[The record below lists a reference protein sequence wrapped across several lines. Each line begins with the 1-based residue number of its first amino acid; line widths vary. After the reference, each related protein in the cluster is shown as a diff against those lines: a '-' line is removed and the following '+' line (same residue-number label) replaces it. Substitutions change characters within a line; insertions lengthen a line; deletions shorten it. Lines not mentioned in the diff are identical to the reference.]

1 MSQLLAVNHLKK
13 YFPIRGGLLNRKVA
27 DFRAVDDVSF
37 SLQEGKTLGLVG
49 ESGSGKT
56 TIGKCILR
64 LLEPTSGQ
72 ILYAGQDIT
81 HIKARDLRRLRSEIQ
96 MIYQAPAASLN
107 GRMTVGQIIG
117 EPLWIHEKLRG
128 DDARDRVLELMN
140 VVGLKEEHYYR
151 YPHEFSGGQQQ
162 RIGIAR
168 ALAVQPRLIV
178 LDEPTSALDVSVQ
191 AQILNLL
198 QDLQDQFNLTYLFI
212 SHDLGVV
219 RYMCD
224 EVALL
229 YLGKIVEVA
238 NTEVIFEAPKHPY
251 TQALISAIPEPDP
264 DMQREEILIRGDLS
278 HTFPQAGC
286 PFAPRCHA
294 EKLPD
299 CDSVLPP
306 LLAADR
312 QHLVACHLHPGMS
325 PSLPSLPSSSSAATT
340 AASSTEPA

>member
-1 MSQLLAVNHLKK
+1 MSQLLEINNLSKH
-13 YFPIRGGLLNRKVA
+13 FPIRGSLLNRRIG

-37 SLQEGKTLGLVG
+37 GLAEGKT
-49 ESGSGKT
+49 
-56 TIGKCILR
+56 LR
-64 LLEPTSGQ
+64 LLEPTAGQ

-81 HIKARDLRRLRSEIQ
+81 HIKARELRRLRSDIQ

-107 GRMTVGQIIG
+107 GRITVGQIIG
-117 EPLWIHEKLRG
+117 EPLWIHDKLKGER
-128 DDARDRVLELMN
+128 ARSQVLDLMN

-168 ALAVQPRLIV
+168 ALTVRPRLIV
-178 LDEPTSALDVSVQ
+178 LDESTSALDVSVQ

-198 QDLQDQFNLTYLFI
+198 QELQDQSHLTYLFI

-229 YLGKIVEVA
+229 YLGKIVELA
-238 NTEVIFEAPKHPY
+238 KTDVILDEPRHPY

-264 DMQREEILIRGDLS
+264 DLQREEIILRGDLAHALAS
-278 HTFPQAGC
+278 RGC
-286 PFAPRCHA
+286 PFAPRCLA
-294 EKLPD
+294 DQLAQCE
-299 CDSVLPP
+299 SVLPP
-306 LLAADR
+306 LVAVDP
-312 QHLVACHLHPGMS
+312 QHLVACHLHP
-325 PSLPSLPSSSSAATT
+325 PLPA
-340 AASSTEPA
+340 EPG

>member
-1 MSQLLAVNHLKK
+1 MSNLLEINHLKK
-13 YFPIRGGLLNRKVA
+13 YFPIRGGLLNRQLA

-37 SLQEGKTLGLVG
+37 MLQEGKTLGLVG

-64 LLEPTSGQ
+64 LLEPTAGQ
-72 ILYAGQDIT
+72 ILYDGQDIT
-81 HIKARDLRRLRSEIQ
+81 HIKARELRGLRSEIQ

-128 DDARDRVLELMN
+128 NVARDRVLELMT
-140 VVGLKEEHYYR
+140 VVGLKEEHYFR

-198 QDLQDQFNLTYLFI
+198 QDLQDQFDLTYLFI

-238 NTEVIFEAPKHPY
+238 NTEVIFEEPKHPY
-251 TQALISAIPEPDP
+251 TQALISAIPDPDP
-264 DMQREEILIRGDLS
+264 DLQREEIIIRGDLS
-278 HTFPQAGC
+278 HSFPQGGC

-294 EKLPD
+294 EKLES

-306 LLAADR
+306 LIEADR
-312 QHLVACHLHPGMS
+312 QHLVACHLHP
-325 PSLPSLPSSSSAATT
+325 PL
-340 AASSTEPA
+340 STSEPA

>member
-1 MSQLLAVNHLKK
+1 MNHLLDVRNLAK
-13 YFPIRGGLLNRKVA
+13 YFPVRGGLLNRKTA
-27 DFRAVDDVSF
+27 DFRAVDGVSF
-37 SLQEGKTLGLVG
+37 ALQEGKTLGLVG

-64 LLEPTSGQ
+64 LMEPSAGQ
-72 ILYAGQDIT
+72 ILYDGGDIT
-81 HIKARDLRRLRSEIQ
+81 HLKQRDLRRLRSEIQ

-117 EPLWIHEKLRG
+117 EPLWIHESLKG
-128 DDARDRVLELMN
+128 DAARARVLELMH
-140 VVGLKEEHYYR
+140 VVGLKDEHYYR

-198 QDLQDQFNLTYLFI
+198 QDLQDQFDLTYLFI

-238 NTEVIFEAPKHPY
+238 ATEVIFESPKHPY

-264 DMQREEILIRGDLS
+264 DLQREEIIIRGDLS
-278 HTFPQAGC
+278 HSFPQRGC

-294 EKLPD
+294 DKLATCETVP
-299 CDSVLPP
+299 PP
-306 LLAADR
+306 LLEVESAH
-312 QHLVACHLHPGMS
+312 QVACHLHPPVPG
-325 PSLPSLPSSSSAATT
+325 L
-340 AASSTEPA
+340 EPA

>member
-1 MSQLLAVNHLKK
+1 MNHLLEVRDLKK
-13 YFPIRGGLLNRKVA
+13 FFPVQGGLLNRKLA
-27 DFRAVDDVSF
+27 DFRAVDGVSF
-37 SLQEGKTLGLVG
+37 VLQEGKTLGLVG

-64 LLEPTSGQ
+64 LMEPSAGR
-72 ILYAGQDIT
+72 ILYDGSDIT
-81 HIKARDLRRLRSEIQ
+81 HLKQRDLRRLRSEIQ

-117 EPLWIHEKLRG
+117 EPLWIHERLKG
-128 DDARDRVLELMN
+128 DAARARVLELMS
-140 VVGLKEEHYYR
+140 VVGLKDEHYYR

-198 QDLQDQFNLTYLFI
+198 QDLQDQFGLTYLFI

-238 NTEVIFEAPKHPY
+238 ATEVIFENPKHPY

-264 DMQREEILIRGDLS
+264 DMQREEIILRGELTLRAGAS
-278 HTFPQAGC
+278 GGEAGC

-294 EKLPD
+294 EKLTTCETVP
-299 CDSVLPP
+299 PP
-306 LLAADR
+306 LLDVERAHR
-312 QHLVACHLHPGMS
+312 VACHLHP
-325 PSLPSLPSSSSAATT
+325 PVSAA
-340 AASSTEPA
+340 EPA

>member
-1 MSQLLAVNHLKK
+1 MSKSKNLLEVHNLKK
-13 YFPIRGGLLNRKVA
+13 YFPIRGGLLNRKID

-37 SLQEGKTLGLVG
+37 NLPAGKTFGLVG

-64 LLEPTSGQ
+64 LMEPSAGQ
-72 ILYAGQDIT
+72 IVYDGQDIT
-81 HIKARDLRRLRSEIQ
+81 HIRSNQLRRLRSDIQ
-96 MIYQAPAASLN
+96 MIYQSPAASLN

-117 EPLWIHEKLRG
+117 EPLWIHENLNG
-128 DDARDRVLELMN
+128 NAARDRVLELMH

-168 ALAVQPRLIV
+168 ALGVQPRLLV

-198 QDLQDQFNLTYLFI
+198 QELQDQFNLTYLFI

-238 NTEVIFEAPKHPY
+238 ETEVIFEEPKHPY

-264 DMQREEILIRGDLS
+264 EALSEEIIIQGDLS
-278 HTFPQAGC
+278 HSFPKNGC

-294 EKLPD
+294 AKIND
-299 CDSVLPP
+299 CETVAPP
-306 LLAADR
+306 LL
-312 QHLVACHLHPGMS
+312 QVAKKHHVSCHLHQG
-325 PSLPSLPSSSSAATT
+325 
-340 AASSTEPA
+340 EPA

>member
-1 MSQLLAVNHLKK
+1 MNHLLEVRELRKF
-13 YFPIRGGLLNRKVA
+13 FPVRGGLLNRKMA
-27 DFRAVDDVSF
+27 DFRAVDGVSF
-37 SLQEGKTLGLVG
+37 ALQEGKTLGLVG

-64 LLEPTSGQ
+64 LIEPSAGQ
-72 ILYAGQDIT
+72 ILYDGGDIT
-81 HIKARDLRRLRSEIQ
+81 HLKQRDLRRLRSEIQ

-117 EPLWIHEKLRG
+117 EPLWIHESLKG
-128 DDARDRVLELMN
+128 DAARERVLELMN
-140 VVGLKEEHYYR
+140 VVGLKDEHYYR
-151 YPHEFSGGQQQ
+151 HPHEFSGGQQQ

-198 QDLQDQFNLTYLFI
+198 QDLQDQFDLTYLFI

-238 NTEVIFEAPKHPY
+238 ATEVIFESPKHPY

-264 DMQREEILIRGDLS
+264 ELQREEIIIRGDLS
-278 HTFPQAGC
+278 HSFPEGGC

-294 EKLPD
+294 DKLAQ
-299 CDSVLPP
+299 CDTVPPP
-306 LLAADR
+306 LLEVERAH
-312 QHLVACHLHPGMS
+312 QVACHLHP
-325 PSLPSLPSSSSAATT
+325 PLIEAERA
-340 AASSTEPA
+340 

>member
-1 MSQLLAVNHLKK
+1 MSYLLEVNRLRKF
-13 YFPIRGGLLNRKVA
+13 FPVRGGLFNQRTD

-37 SLQEGKTLGLVG
+37 ALQAGKTLGLVG

-64 LLEPTSGQ
+64 LLEPTAGQ
-72 ILYAGQDIT
+72 ILYDEQDIT
-81 HIKARDLRRLRSEIQ
+81 HLKQRELRRLRSEIQ

-107 GRMTVGQIIG
+107 GRMTVGQIVS
-117 EPLWIHEKLRG
+117 EPLWIHESLKG
-128 DDARDRVLELMN
+128 DAARERVLELMH

-198 QDLQDQFNLTYLFI
+198 QDLQDQFGLTYLFI

-238 NTEVIFEAPKHPY
+238 ETEVIFEEPKHPY

-264 DMQREEILIRGDLS
+264 DLQREEIIIQGDLS
-278 HTFPQAGC
+278 HNFPQKGC

-294 EKLPD
+294 EKLATCETIP
-299 CDSVLPP
+299 PP
-306 LLAADR
+306 LVEVDR
-312 QHLVACHLHPGMS
+312 AHQVACHLHPAM
-325 PSLPSLPSSSSAATT
+325 PVAAT
-340 AASSTEPA
+340 

>member
-1 MSQLLAVNHLKK
+1 MNHLLEVRELRKF
-13 YFPIRGGLLNRKVA
+13 FPVRGGLLNRKTA
-27 DFRAVDDVSF
+27 DFRAVDGVSF
-37 SLQEGKTLGLVG
+37 TLQEGKTLGLVG

-64 LLEPTSGQ
+64 LIEPSAGQ
-72 ILYAGQDIT
+72 ILYDGGDIT
-81 HIKARDLRRLRSEIQ
+81 HLKQRHLRRLRSEIQ

-117 EPLWIHEKLRG
+117 EPLWIHESLKG
-128 DDARDRVLELMN
+128 DTARSRVLELMN
-140 VVGLKEEHYYR
+140 VVGLKDEHYYR

-168 ALAVQPRLIV
+168 ALAVRPRLIV

-198 QDLQDQFNLTYLFI
+198 QDLQDQFDLTYLFI

-238 NTEVIFEAPKHPY
+238 ATEVIFESPKHPY

-264 DMQREEILIRGDLS
+264 DLQREEIIIRGDLS
-278 HTFPQAGC
+278 HSFPGGGC

-294 EKLPD
+294 DKLTQ
-299 CDSVLPP
+299 CDTVLPP
-306 LLAADR
+306 LLEVERA
-312 QHLVACHLHPGMS
+312 HLVACHLHP
-325 PSLPSLPSSSSAATT
+325 PQ
-340 AASSTEPA
+340 STVERA

>member
-1 MSQLLAVNHLKK
+1 MNHLLDVRDLAK
-13 YFPIRGGLLNRKVA
+13 YFPVRGGLLNRKTA
-27 DFRAVDDVSF
+27 DFRAVDGVSF
-37 SLQEGKTLGLVG
+37 ALQEGKTLGLVG

-56 TIGKCILR
+56 TIGKCVLR
-64 LLEPTSGQ
+64 LMEPSAGQ
-72 ILYAGQDIT
+72 ILYDGGDIT
-81 HIKARDLRRLRSEIQ
+81 HLKQRDLRRLRSEIQ

-117 EPLWIHEKLRG
+117 EPLWIHESLKG
-128 DDARDRVLELMN
+128 DAARARVLELMN
-140 VVGLKEEHYYR
+140 VVGLKDEHYYR

-198 QDLQDQFNLTYLFI
+198 QDLQDQFDLTYLFI

-238 NTEVIFEAPKHPY
+238 ATEVIFESPKHPY

-264 DMQREEILIRGDLS
+264 DLQREEIIIRGDLS
-278 HTFPQAGC
+278 HSFPQRGC

-294 EKLPD
+294 EKLATCETVP
-299 CDSVLPP
+299 PP
-306 LLAADR
+306 LLEVKSAH
-312 QHLVACHLHPGMS
+312 QVACHLHPPM
-325 PSLPSLPSSSSAATT
+325 PRL
-340 AASSTEPA
+340 EPA

>member
-1 MSQLLAVNHLKK
+1 MSHLLEVKNLAK
-13 YFPIRGGLLNRKVA
+13 YFPVHGGLLNRKTA
-27 DFRAVDDVSF
+27 DFRAVDGVGF

-64 LLEPTSGQ
+64 LMEPSAGQ
-72 ILYAGQDIT
+72 ILYDGQDIT
-81 HIKARDLRRLRSEIQ
+81 HLKQRDLRRLRSEIQ

-117 EPLWIHEKLRG
+117 EPLWIHERLKG
-128 DDARDRVLELMN
+128 DAARERVLELMS
-140 VVGLKEEHYYR
+140 VVGLKDEHYYR

-198 QDLQDQFNLTYLFI
+198 QDLQDQFDLTYLFI

-238 NTEVIFEAPKHPY
+238 ATEVIFESPKHPY

-264 DMQREEILIRGDLS
+264 ETQREEIIIRGDLS
-278 HTFPQAGC
+278 HAFPQQGC

-294 EKLPD
+294 EKLRT
-299 CDSVLPP
+299 CETVLPP
-306 LLAADR
+306 LLNVERAH
-312 QHLVACHLHPGMS
+312 QVACHLHGPM
-325 PSLPSLPSSSSAATT
+325 PAA
-340 AASSTEPA
+340 EPA

>member
-1 MSQLLAVNHLKK
+1 
-13 YFPIRGGLLNRKVA
+13 
-27 DFRAVDDVSF
+27 
-37 SLQEGKTLGLVG
+37 
-49 ESGSGKT
+49 
-56 TIGKCILR
+56 
-64 LLEPTSGQ
+64 
-72 ILYAGQDIT
+72 
-81 HIKARDLRRLRSEIQ
+81 RRLRSEIQ

-117 EPLWIHEKLRG
+117 EPLWIHESLKG
-128 DDARDRVLELMN
+128 DAARERVLELMN

-198 QDLQDQFNLTYLFI
+198 QDLQDQFDLTYLFI

-238 NTEVIFEAPKHPY
+238 ATEVIFESPKHPY

-264 DMQREEILIRGDLS
+264 DMQREEIILRGELS
-278 HTFPQAGC
+278 SAASTLTAPGGGC

-294 EKLPD
+294 EKLSQ
-299 CDSVLPP
+299 CETVLPP
-306 LLAADR
+306 LLEVERAH
-312 QHLVACHLHPGMS
+312 QVACHLHP
-325 PSLPSLPSSSSAATT
+325 PLT
-340 AASSTEPA
+340 AAESN

>member
-1 MSQLLAVNHLKK
+1 MSHLLEVNDLRK
-13 YFPIRGGLLNRKVA
+13 YFPVHGGLFNRKTT
-27 DFRAVDDVSF
+27 DFRAVDGVSF
-37 SLQEGKTLGLVG
+37 DLQEGKTLGLVG

-56 TIGKCILR
+56 TVGKCILR
-64 LLEPTSGQ
+64 LMEPSAGQ
-72 ILYAGQDIT
+72 ILYDGADIT
-81 HIKARDLRRLRSEIQ
+81 HLKQRDLRRLRSEIQ

-117 EPLWIHEKLRG
+117 EPLWIHESLKG
-128 DDARDRVLELMN
+128 DAARDRVLELMN

-198 QDLQDQFNLTYLFI
+198 QDLQDQFDLTYLFI

-238 NTEVIFEAPKHPY
+238 ATEVIFESPKHPY

-264 DMQREEILIRGDLS
+264 DTQREEIILHGELS
-278 HTFPQAGC
+278 SSQSPLTLQGSGC

-294 EKLPD
+294 EKLAQCETVP
-299 CDSVLPP
+299 PP
-306 LLAADR
+306 LLEVERAH
-312 QHLVACHLHPGMS
+312 QVACHLHPQ
-325 PSLPSLPSSSSAATT
+325 LDKA
-340 AASSTEPA
+340 

>member
-1 MSQLLAVNHLKK
+1 MSLLLEIKNLKK
-13 YFPIRGGLLNRKVA
+13 YFPVRGGLLNRRLA

-37 SLQEGKTLGLVG
+37 ALQEGKTLGLVG

-64 LLEPTSGQ
+64 LLEPTAGQ
-72 ILYAGQDIT
+72 ILYDGADIT

-117 EPLWIHEKLRG
+117 EPLWIHERLKG
-128 DDARDRVLELMN
+128 DEARSRVQELMH

-198 QDLQDQFNLTYLFI
+198 QDLQDQFDLTYLFI

-238 NTEVIFEAPKHPY
+238 QTEVIFEESKHPY

-264 DMQREEILIRGDLS
+264 DIQREEIIIRGDLS
-278 HTFPQAGC
+278 HSFPQHGC

-294 EKLPD
+294 EKLATCETVP
-299 CDSVLPP
+299 PP
-306 LLAADR
+306 LIEIERLH
-312 QHLVACHLHPGMS
+312 QVACHLYPQ
-325 PSLPSLPSSSSAATT
+325 A
-340 AASSTEPA
+340 PAEMRG

>member
-1 MSQLLAVNHLKK
+1 MNHLLEVRELHKF
-13 YFPIRGGLLNRKVA
+13 FPVRGGLLNRKMA
-27 DFRAVDDVSF
+27 DFRAVDGVSF
-37 SLQEGKTLGLVG
+37 ALQEGKTLGLVG

-64 LLEPTSGQ
+64 LIEPSAGQ
-72 ILYAGQDIT
+72 ILYDGGDIT
-81 HIKARDLRRLRSEIQ
+81 HLKQRDLRRLRSEIQ

-117 EPLWIHEKLRG
+117 EPLWIHESLKG
-128 DDARDRVLELMN
+128 DAARERVLELMN
-140 VVGLKEEHYYR
+140 VVGLKDEHYYR
-151 YPHEFSGGQQQ
+151 HPHEFSGGQQQ

-198 QDLQDQFNLTYLFI
+198 QDLQDQFDLTYLFI

-238 NTEVIFEAPKHPY
+238 ATEVIFESPKHPY

-264 DMQREEILIRGDLS
+264 ELQREEIIIRGDLS
-278 HTFPQAGC
+278 HSFPEGGC

-294 EKLPD
+294 EKLAQ
-299 CDSVLPP
+299 CDTVPPP
-306 LLAADR
+306 LLVVERAH
-312 QHLVACHLHPGMS
+312 QVACHLHP
-325 PSLPSLPSSSSAATT
+325 PLIEAERA
-340 AASSTEPA
+340 

>member
-1 MSQLLAVNHLKK
+1 MSALLEVANLKK
-13 YFPIRGGLLNRKVA
+13 YFPVRGGLLNRRLA

-37 SLQEGKTLGLVG
+37 ALQHGKTLGLVG

-64 LLEPTSGQ
+64 LLEPTAGS
-72 ILYAGQDIT
+72 IRYAGADIT
-81 HIKARDLRRLRSEIQ
+81 HLKARDLRRLRSDIQ

-117 EPLWIHEKLRG
+117 EPLWIHESLKG
-128 DDARDRVLELMN
+128 NAARDRVLELMH

-168 ALAVQPRLIV
+168 ALAVQPRLLV

-198 QDLQDQFNLTYLFI
+198 QDLQDRFDLTYLFI

-238 NTEVIFEAPKHPY
+238 ATDVIFEQPKHPY

-264 DMQREEILIRGDLS
+264 DMQREEIILTGDL
-278 HTFPQAGC
+278 TLATGGGC

-294 EKLPD
+294 KKLSQCETLP
-299 CDSVLPP
+299 PP
-306 LLAADR
+306 LLTIELRHA
-312 QHLVACHLHPGMS
+312 VACHLHVDG
-325 PSLPSLPSSSSAATT
+325 
-340 AASSTEPA
+340 

>member
-1 MSQLLAVNHLKK
+1 MSEQRNLLEVKNLKK
-13 YFPIRGGLLNRKVA
+13 YFPVKGGLLNRKVD

-37 SLQEGKTLGLVG
+37 NLPEGKTLGLVG

-56 TIGKCILR
+56 TVGKCILR
-64 LLEPTSGQ
+64 LLEPSAGQ
-72 ILYAGQDIT
+72 IIYDGQDIT
-81 HIKARDLRRLRSEIQ
+81 HIKANALRRLRSDIQ
-96 MIYQAPAASLN
+96 MIYQSPAASLN

-117 EPLWIHEKLRG
+117 EPLWIHERLNG
-128 DDARDRVLELMN
+128 NQARERVLELMN

-168 ALAVQPRLIV
+168 ALAVQPKLLV

-198 QDLQDQFNLTYLFI
+198 QRLQDQFNLTYLFI

-238 NTEVIFEAPKHPY
+238 ETDTIFDEPKHPY

-264 DMQREEILIRGDLS
+264 DALSEEIIIQGDLS
-278 HTFPQAGC
+278 RKFPKQGC

-294 EKLPD
+294 AKIEE
-299 CDSVLPP
+299 CDTIAPP
-306 LLAADR
+306 IQQTGR
-312 QHLVACHLHPGMS
+312 NHLVSCHLHQG
-325 PSLPSLPSSSSAATT
+325 
-340 AASSTEPA
+340 EPI

>member
-1 MSQLLAVNHLKK
+1 MNHLLEVRELRKF
-13 YFPIRGGLLNRKVA
+13 FPVRGGLLNRKMA
-27 DFRAVDDVSF
+27 DFRAVDGVSF
-37 SLQEGKTLGLVG
+37 ALQEGKTLGLVG

-64 LLEPTSGQ
+64 LIEPSAGQ
-72 ILYAGQDIT
+72 ILYDGGDIT
-81 HIKARDLRRLRSEIQ
+81 HLKQRDLRRLRSEIQ

-117 EPLWIHEKLRG
+117 EPLWIHDSLKG
-128 DDARDRVLELMN
+128 DAARDRVLELMN
-140 VVGLKEEHYYR
+140 VVGLKDEHYYR
-151 YPHEFSGGQQQ
+151 HPHEFSGGQQQ

-198 QDLQDQFNLTYLFI
+198 QDLQDQFDLTYLFI

-238 NTEVIFEAPKHPY
+238 ATEVIFESPKHPY

-264 DMQREEILIRGDLS
+264 ELQREEIIIRGDLS
-278 HTFPQAGC
+278 HSFPEGGC

-294 EKLPD
+294 EKLAQ
-299 CDSVLPP
+299 CDTVPPP
-306 LLAADR
+306 LLEVEHA
-312 QHLVACHLHPGMS
+312 HKVACHLHP
-325 PSLPSLPSSSSAATT
+325 PLIEAERA
-340 AASSTEPA
+340 

>member
-1 MSQLLAVNHLKK
+1 MSQLLEVKHLKK
-13 YFPIRGGLLNRKVA
+13 YFPVRGGLLNRKVG

-37 SLQEGKTLGLVG
+37 ALQAGKTLGLVG

-64 LLEPTSGQ
+64 LLEPSAGQ

-81 HIKARDLRRLRSEIQ
+81 HLKARALRRLRGEIQ

-117 EPLWIHEKLRG
+117 EPLWIHESLKG
-128 DDARDRVLELMN
+128 DAARNRVLELMH

-198 QDLQDQFNLTYLFI
+198 QDLQDQFGLTYLFI

-224 EVALL
+224 AVALL

-238 NTEVIFEAPKHPY
+238 PTDVIFEAPKHPY

-264 DMQREEILIRGDLS
+264 DMQGDEIIIRGDLS
-278 HTFPQAGC
+278 HSFPQAGC

-294 EKLPD
+294 DTLSHCETI
-299 CDSVLPP
+299 LPP
-306 LLAADR
+306 LLEVEAGH
-312 QHLVACHLHPGMS
+312 QVACHLHPS
-325 PSLPSLPSSSSAATT
+325 PVG
-340 AASSTEPA
+340 EPA

>member
-1 MSQLLAVNHLKK
+1 MSHLLEVADLQK
-13 YFPIRGGLLNRKVA
+13 YFPVHGGLLNRKTD
-27 DFRAVDDVSF
+27 DFRAVDGVSF
-37 SLQEGKTLGLVG
+37 TLQEGKTLGLVG

-56 TIGKCILR
+56 TVGKCILR
-64 LLEPTSGQ
+64 LMEPSAGR
-72 ILYAGQDIT
+72 ILYDGQDIT
-81 HIKARDLRRLRSEIQ
+81 HLRQRDLRRLRSEIQ

-117 EPLWIHEKLRG
+117 EPLWIHESLKG
-128 DDARDRVLELMN
+128 DAARERVLELMN

-198 QDLQDQFNLTYLFI
+198 QDLQDQFDLTYLFI

-238 NTEVIFEAPKHPY
+238 ATEVIFESPKHPY

-264 DMQREEILIRGDLS
+264 DMQREEIIIRGDLS
-278 HTFPQAGC
+278 HSVTGRGC

-294 EKLPD
+294 EKLAQ
-299 CDSVLPP
+299 CETVLPP
-306 LLAADR
+306 LLEVERAH
-312 QHLVACHLHPGMS
+312 QVACHLHEP
-325 PSLPSLPSSSSAATT
+325 LT
-340 AASSTEPA
+340 AAEIG

>member
-1 MSQLLAVNHLKK
+1 MNRLLEVRDLAK
-13 YFPIRGGLLNRKVA
+13 YFPVHGGLLNRKTA
-27 DFRAVDDVSF
+27 DFRAVDGVSF
-37 SLQEGKTLGLVG
+37 ALQEGKTLGLVG

-64 LLEPTSGQ
+64 LMEPSAGQ
-72 ILYAGQDIT
+72 ILYDGGDIT
-81 HIKARDLRRLRSEIQ
+81 HLKQRDLRRLRSEIQ

-117 EPLWIHEKLRG
+117 EPLWIHESLKG
-128 DDARDRVLELMN
+128 DVARERVLELMD
-140 VVGLKEEHYYR
+140 VVGLKDEHYYR

-198 QDLQDQFNLTYLFI
+198 QDLQDQFGLTYLFI

-238 NTEVIFEAPKHPY
+238 ATEVIFEQPKHPY

-264 DMQREEILIRGDLS
+264 DLQREEIILRGELSSAKSPLIHRGGYRGGE
-278 HTFPQAGC
+278 TGC

-294 EKLPD
+294 EKLATCETVP
-299 CDSVLPP
+299 PP
-306 LLAADR
+306 LLEVERAH
-312 QHLVACHLHPGMS
+312 QVACHLHP
-325 PSLPSLPSSSSAATT
+325 PTHAA
-340 AASSTEPA
+340 EPA

>member
-1 MSQLLAVNHLKK
+1 MSYLLEVADLRK
-13 YFPIRGGLLNRKVA
+13 YFPVHGGLLNRKTA
-27 DFRAVDDVSF
+27 DFRAVDGVSF
-37 SLQEGKTLGLVG
+37 VLQEGKTLGLVG

-56 TIGKCILR
+56 TIGKCVLR
-64 LLEPTSGQ
+64 LIEPSAGQ
-72 ILYAGQDIT
+72 ILYDGQDIT
-81 HIKARDLRRLRSEIQ
+81 HLRQRDLRRLRNEIQ

-117 EPLWIHEKLRG
+117 EPLWIHESLKG
-128 DDARDRVLELMN
+128 DAARARVLELMN

-198 QDLQDQFNLTYLFI
+198 QDLQDQFDLTYLFI

-238 NTEVIFEAPKHPY
+238 ATEVIFESPKHPY

-264 DMQREEILIRGDLS
+264 DMQREEILLRGELS
-278 HTFPQAGC
+278 SAASSSTLRGGISGDGC

-294 EKLPD
+294 EKLAK
-299 CDSVLPP
+299 CDTLLPP
-306 LLAADR
+306 LLEVERAH
-312 QHLVACHLHPGMS
+312 QVACHLHPPLMAAE
-325 PSLPSLPSSSSAATT
+325 SA
-340 AASSTEPA
+340 

>member
-1 MSQLLAVNHLKK
+1 MSAERNLLEIKNLKK
-13 YFPIRGGLLNRKVA
+13 YFPINGGLLNRKIG

-37 SLQEGKTLGLVG
+37 VLPEGKTLGLVG

-56 TIGKCILR
+56 TVGKCILR
-64 LLEPTSGQ
+64 LLEPTGGQ
-72 ILYAGQDIT
+72 IIYNGTDIT
-81 HIKARDLRRLRSEIQ
+81 HIKSNALRKLRSDIQ
-96 MIYQAPAASLN
+96 MIYQSPAASLN

-117 EPLWIHEKLRG
+117 EPLWIHESLNGNK
-128 DDARDRVLELMN
+128 ARDAVLELMN

-168 ALAVQPRLIV
+168 ALAVRPRLIV

-229 YLGKIVEVA
+229 YLGKIVEVT
-238 NTEVIFEAPKHPY
+238 NTDVIFDEPKHPY

-264 DMQREEILIRGDLS
+264 DVLSEEIIIQGDLS
-278 HTFPQAGC
+278 HSFPKGGC

-294 EKLPD
+294 AKLEI
-299 CDSVLPP
+299 CDTVVPP
-306 LLAADR
+306 LVNTGGK
-312 QHLVACHLHPGMS
+312 HLVACHLHEGVPV
-325 PSLPSLPSSSSAATT
+325 
-340 AASSTEPA
+340 

>member
-1 MSQLLAVNHLKK
+1 MSHLLEINNLQK
-13 YFPIRGGLLNRKVA
+13 YFPVRGGLLNRVID

-37 SLQEGKTLGLVG
+37 ALQEGKTLGLVG

-64 LLEPTSGQ
+64 LLEPTAGQ
-72 ILYAGQDIT
+72 ILYDGQDIT
-81 HIKARDLRRLRSEIQ
+81 HLKQRDLRRLRSEIQ

-117 EPLWIHEKLRG
+117 EPLWIHESLRG
-128 DDARDRVLELMN
+128 AGATDRVLELMH

-198 QDLQDQFNLTYLFI
+198 QDLQDQFDLTYLFI

-238 NTEVIFEAPKHPY
+238 QTEVIFEQPKHPY

-264 DMQREEILIRGDLS
+264 EMQREEIIIQGDLS
-278 HTFPQAGC
+278 HTFPAGGC

-294 EKLPD
+294 DKLAT
-299 CDSVLPP
+299 CETVLPP
-306 LLAADR
+306 LLEVDR
-312 QHLVACHLHPGMS
+312 AHEVACHLHIPMS
-325 PSLPSLPSSSSAATT
+325 TLESA
-340 AASSTEPA
+340 

>member
-1 MSQLLAVNHLKK
+1 MNHLLDVRNLAK
-13 YFPIRGGLLNRKVA
+13 YFPVRGGLLNRKTA
-27 DFRAVDDVSF
+27 DFRAVDGVSF
-37 SLQEGKTLGLVG
+37 ALQEGKTLGLVG

-64 LLEPTSGQ
+64 LMEPSAGQ
-72 ILYAGQDIT
+72 ILYDGADIT
-81 HIKARDLRRLRSEIQ
+81 HLKQRDLRRLRSEIQ

-117 EPLWIHEKLRG
+117 EPLWIHESLKG
-128 DDARDRVLELMN
+128 DAARARVMELMN
-140 VVGLKEEHYYR
+140 VVGLKDEHYYR

-198 QDLQDQFNLTYLFI
+198 QDLQDQFDLTYLFI

-238 NTEVIFEAPKHPY
+238 ATEVIFESPKHPY

-264 DMQREEILIRGDLS
+264 DLQREEIIIRGDLS
-278 HTFPQAGC
+278 HSFPQRGC

-294 EKLPD
+294 DKLATCETDP
-299 CDSVLPP
+299 PP
-306 LLAADR
+306 LLEVESAH
-312 QHLVACHLHPGMS
+312 QVACHLHPPM
-325 PSLPSLPSSSSAATT
+325 P
-340 AASSTEPA
+340 ASEPA

>member
-1 MSQLLAVNHLKK
+1 MNQLLDVRHLAK
-13 YFPIRGGLLNRKVA
+13 YFPVHGGLLNRKTA
-27 DFRAVDDVSF
+27 DFRAVDGVSF
-37 SLQEGKTLGLVG
+37 ALQEGKTLGLVG

-64 LLEPTSGQ
+64 LMEPSAGQ

-81 HIKARDLRRLRSEIQ
+81 HLKQRDLRRLRSEIQ

-117 EPLWIHEKLRG
+117 EPLWIHERLKG
-128 DDARDRVLELMN
+128 DAARARVLELMS
-140 VVGLKEEHYYR
+140 VVGLKDEHYYR

-198 QDLQDQFNLTYLFI
+198 QDLQDQFDLTYLFI

-229 YLGKIVEVA
+229 YLGKIVEIA
-238 NTEVIFEAPKHPY
+238 ATEVIFESPKHPY

-264 DMQREEILIRGDLS
+264 EMQGEEIIIRGDLS
-278 HTFPQAGC
+278 HSFPQQGC

-294 EKLPD
+294 EKLAT
-299 CDSVLPP
+299 CETVLPP
-306 LLAADR
+306 LLEVESAH
-312 QHLVACHLHPGMS
+312 QVACHLHPPTS
-325 PSLPSLPSSSSAATT
+325 VAELA
-340 AASSTEPA
+340 